1 LVAGVADGLTG
12 AALYTL
18 AAKSQLLWRGRLP
31 GDISNTAL
39 VIAAEVVGSGLA
51 AQVAIEALVVHEEL
65 AGHVEWNVVLYL
77 GAGSGTWLRHWFS
90 WLPFSRDARHRLT
103 TPSSATGGAG
113 AAPAGG
119 RKGGG
124 GLPQVP

>member
-1 LVAGVADGLTG
+1 VAANGMLGRKAVFSELSGIDKCAAGIGNEHAWLIADV
-12 AALYTL
+12 
-18 AAKSQLLWRGRLP
+18 S
-31 GDISNTAL
+31 
-39 VIAAEVVGSGLA
+39 SG
-51 AQVAIEALVVHEEL
+51 
-65 AGHVEWNVVLYL
+65 
-77 GAGSGTWLRHWFS
+77 
-90 WLPFSRDARHRLT
+90 LT